1 MSPCP
6 CPREQTPPGPA
17 APRAGRSAAGA
28 AGEAAAAA
36 LEPPD
41 RSLSRLHLNVSETL
55 FVPLTY
61 NRQQPINWGQGSFLP
76 AGCSGGQRPVRC
88 PRCPGWHPEL
98 GAARRDP
105 RPHRAPRRSPSAP
118 LVSAVSAGLFENCT
132 GCVLCS
138 EDNGCITCHHRLFL
152 LIWRDGIRQYGM
164 CVHTCPPGYFGV
176 RGLEVNRCTSTWC
189 VRRGPCASERPG
201 VPSLPRGSSPNPELR
216 LGRAPGPFAHR
227 ELAPSSQ
234 PPFPAECRSPSCES
248 CFSKDFCMKCKE
260 KFYLHKGQCF
270 RQCPPG
276 TAAQPG
282 TRECQGKRRP
292 LPAPHGSCQRGVATI
307 PLPVPLFSPQRR
319 ASRGP
324 GASGAPAP
332 TRAGPAAASGA
343 WRRGCARSWAP
354 RERRGLRAPRCWRP
368 ESAA

>member
-1 MSPCP
+1 MGGQRNQRLPWCSGLSHQLLKCPRATSISLGCDSGGGSWLQGHGGTSRTPPRSLSPCP
-6 CPREQTPPGPA
+6 CPWDKTPPGPA
-17 APRAGRSAAGA
+17 APCAGRSAAGA

-61 NRQQPINWGQGSFLP
+61 NRQQPINRGQGSFLP
-76 AGCSGGQRPVRC
+76 AGCSGGQRPVGC

-98 GAARRDP
+98 GTARRDP
-105 RPHRAPRRSPSAP
+105 RPHRAPHRSPSAP

-201 VPSLPRGSSPNPELR
+201 VPSLPRGSSPSLELR

-227 ELAPSSQ
+227 GWRLGARPQ
-234 PPFPAECRSPSCES
+234 
-248 CFSKDFCMKCKE
+248 
-260 KFYLHKGQCF
+260 L
-270 RQCPPG
+270 
-276 TAAQPG
+276 TA
-282 TRECQGKRRP
+282 P
-292 LPAPHGSCQRGVATI
+292 LPGRVQVAQLRELLQQRLLHEVQGEVLPAQGSVLPAVPARHRG
-307 PLPVPLFSPQRR
+307 
-319 ASRGP
+319 
-324 GASGAPAP
+324 
-332 TRAGPAAASGA
+332 AA
-343 WRRGCARSWAP
+343 RHP
-354 RERRGLRAPRCWRP
+354 
-368 ESAA
+368 